1 MKSKR
6 HRARNKNAREDQ
18 YTRVHCV
25 RFEILKAGSQRLL
38 FLVAIC
44 GVMQFGNGNNV
55 LKELAVLSSGLTQ

>member
-6 HRARNKNAREDQ
+6 YRARNKNVREDQ

-25 RFEILKAGSQRLL
+25 RFEILKAGSQRLM

-44 GVMQFGNGNNV
+44 GVMQFGNSNNV
-55 LKELAVLSSGLTQ
+55 LKELVLSSGLTQ